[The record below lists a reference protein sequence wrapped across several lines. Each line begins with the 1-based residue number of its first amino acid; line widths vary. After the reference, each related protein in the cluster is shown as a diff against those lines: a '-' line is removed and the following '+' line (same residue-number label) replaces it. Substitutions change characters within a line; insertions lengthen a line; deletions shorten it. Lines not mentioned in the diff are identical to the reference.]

1 MKTKLTIIA
10 GLVSLLTL
18 AFSAASAQSVEP
30 AVKIIPAAQ
39 PGVFKVIYAYDTDQA
54 VKVKF
59 FNKSGLLELDNVRPE
74 KFSNGFSKKYDVS
87 NIESGDFWVEVA
99 ASNISVTYKMT
110 KSKSKKTYQP
120 VLESTTY
127 NNTLTALNN

>member
-1 MKTKLTIIA
+1 MKTKFIIA
-10 GLVSLLTL
+10 GLAVVLSL
-18 AFSAASAQSVEP
+18 AFVSASAQTVEP

-39 PGVFKVIYAYDTDQA
+39 PGVFKVIYAYDTNQA

-99 ASNISVTYKMT
+99 SSNVSVTYKMT

-120 VLESTTY
+120 ILESTTY
-127 NNTLTALNN
+127 NNALAARNN